1 MLTLVSPAPFQ
12 DHLHSW
18 WPVLGRAWRQVSYL
32 VVGPLTYLCETLPR
46 CLLVA
51 GSLLYVVVAA
61 WLWAQRLPPH
71 STLPRRSVAWPHDSN
86 SLSLPTL
93 DYRHHLSG
101 PWKLP
106 FLGFEAQ
113 SWPSNKT
120 LLCVW
125 FSSSSLAFTHCIIV
139 YISCFSAVKFS
150 EHSIQSCVHKPK
162 AQVTCIGFMSWL
174 S

>member
-1 MLTLVSPAPFQ
+1 M
-12 DHLHSW
+12 
-18 WPVLGRAWRQVSYL
+18 
-32 VVGPLTYLCETLPR
+32 VGPLTYFCEILPR

-51 GSLLYVVVAA
+51 GSLLYVVVPHGCEPSTS
-61 WLWAQRLPPH
+61 LLTPPSHAGQWPGPTTVIASH
-71 STLPRRSVAWPHDSN
+71 SPPWITDS
-86 SLSLPTL
+86 
-93 DYRHHLSG
+93 HLSG

-120 LLCVW
+120 LLCVS

-150 EHSIQSCVHKPK
+150 EHSIQSCAYKPK
-162 AQVTCIGFMSWL
+162 AQVTCIGFMS
-174 S
+174 